1 MESVNQLNEQLHDC
15 QRKYTDLL
23 TNSSV
28 ESRRQNGL
36 QQELTHLT
44 NDKDKLQSKCQ
55 ELEVNFRSS
64 LTLSFSSSSETFH
77 VPLLVKKEITIS
89 RVENIKKD
97 PERERDICLTKSE
110 RLQEK
115 QKKKTENEWVL

>member
-1 MESVNQLNEQLHDC
+1 MESINQLNEQLHDC

-110 RLQEK
+110 RLQER
-115 QKKKTENEWVL
+115 QKNKTENEWVL